1 MADHHQHDESLNP
14 HARGYQEDR
23 IHVGPIAMFTVGLT
37 VVVVIVFV
45 AIAFLMNLFNQAQ
58 ERLAEREPALFALED
73 DDLYSGPR
81 LQEKPSRDME
91 VMRREVNERL
101 GSYGWVDR
109 DAGVAHIPIDRA
121 LSIISQD
128 GLPTRSSDPGGTS
141 E

>member
-1 MADHHQHDESLNP
+1 MADHIHHDESLNP

-37 VVVVIVFV
+37 VVVVVVFI
-45 AIAFLMNLFNQAQ
+45 AIAFLTNRFNQAQ
-58 ERLAEREPALFALED
+58 ERLADKRPALFALED
-73 DDLYSGPR
+73 DDLYPMPR

-91 VMRREVNERL
+91 IMRREVNERL

-109 DAGVAHIPIDRA
+109 ESGVAHIPIDRA
-121 LSIISQD
+121 LAIIAKQ
-128 GLPTRSSDPGGTS
+128 GLPTRSSKPGGTA

>member
-1 MADHHQHDESLNP
+1 MADHVHHDDSLNP

-23 IHVGPIAMFTVGLT
+23 IHIGPIAMFTVGLT

-45 AIAFLMNLFNQAQ
+45 AIAFLTNRFNQAQ
-58 ERLAEREPALFALED
+58 DRLAEQRPPLFVLD
-73 DDLYSGPR
+73 DDELYPGPR

-91 VMRREVNERL
+91 IMRREVDDRL

-109 DAGVAHIPIDRA
+109 ETGVAHIPIDRA
-121 LSIISQD
+121 LSIVAEQ
-128 GLPTRSSDPGGTS
+128 GLPTRSSGPGGTS